1 MNRTIAVIGI
11 IALLAAAYVLILE
24 PLAEKRIEMQDKL
37 QTDYS
42 TLIKYVRYKQL
53 KDQAGKRLEVSQQ
66 NLENA
71 ERLILPTSDTSVAFA
86 KLQRNVQGMA
96 TSSGLL
102 VTSIKPLP
110 ALEFKNYTGLPIFMD
125 CTGDIKE
132 LGDFLKRLDAPNVFL
147 DIDRLNISARQNGE
161 LRIKIQLTG
170 LMISS

>member
-11 IALLAAAYVLILE
+11 IALLAAAYVLIVE
-24 PLAEKRIEMQDKL
+24 PLAEKRVQIQDKL
-37 QTDYS
+37 QTDYR
-42 TLIKYVRYKQL
+42 TLTKLARYKRL
-53 KDQAGKRLEVSQQ
+53 KDQANNRLEVSRK
-66 NLENA
+66 NLENT

-110 ALEFKNYTGLPIFMD
+110 TLEFKNYTGLPIFMD
-125 CTGDIKE
+125 CTGDIQK
-132 LGDFLKRLDAPNVFL
+132 LGDFLKRLDAPTVFL
-147 DIDRLNISARQNGE
+147 GIDRLNISTQQNGE